1 MTVEIVTAT
10 LTKGIVTLTAIDC
23 SEENLRR
30 MERWRDN
37 KEEKM
42 MEFVF
47 DTTIRK
53 DYLHFRKWMKQQK
66 VTREAKTWG
75 EALNAISGIITDI
88 NGKYR
93 VWD

>member
-1 MTVEIVTAT
+1 MTVEIVAAV
-10 LTKGIVTLTAIDC
+10 LVKGIVTVTAIDC
-23 SEENLRR
+23 SEENLQR
-30 MERWRDN
+30 MERRRDDGV
-37 KEEKM
+37 EKI

-47 DTTIRK
+47 DTTLRT
-53 DYLHFRKWMKQQK
+53 DYLYFRKWMKQQK

-75 EALNAISGIITDI
+75 EALNAIRGIVTDI